1 VGAGARAGAGPF
13 GARPVDVEYVAGIVT
28 GAGTGS
34 TITTRLT
41 IRRMIIF

>member
-1 VGAGARAGAGPF
+1 VGAGAGVGTF
-13 GARPVDVEYVAGIVT
+13 GAWAVDVEDVAGIVT

-41 IRRMIIF
+41 MRRMIAF